1 MAVHG
6 LLAKAGSAVATGLVG
21 AAAYDLTKK
30 VAARLPVRDGAVVVT
45 AWGLRGTRKAEEV
58 AENVRL
64 STADIVAEAKERIGE
79 EATPP
84 GTADVHDHEH

>member
-1 MAVHG
+1 MAAHT

-30 VAARLPVRDGAVVVT
+30 VVARVPFREGAVVAT

-64 STADIVAEAKERIGE
+64 SSADIVAEAKERIGE

-84 GTADVHDHEH
+84 GTGDAHDHEH